1 MLPNISRSKNNQA
14 LKFDELR
21 KYSVR
26 NTIFLEY
33 FIFHPENEVGRL
45 AADLFLFSEKALY
58 K

>member
-26 NTIFLEY
+26 NIFFLEY
-33 FIFHPENEVGRL
+33 FIFHPENEVGRPI
-45 AADLFLFSEKALY
+45 FVFGKGFI
-58 K
+58 